1 MPRASVTPAPGGV
14 PEWPIGTA
22 LKAVAGSNVSRGFE
36 SRPLCVN
43 STYRL
48 DRGVAL
54 ATVGISLVVAAVA
67 VFLAFMLAPLDSAV
81 RWIGY
86 VAIVVAVVAMTTTLR
101 FSLRPPVILRLD
113 DEEYY
118 SRTRTTGG
126 LFSGRWLDVE
136 DVTVAD
142 DVLVFRLVGGGE
154 QRMPL
159 GFFGRDKMRL
169 LHDIHE
175 RLNTANGYRR
185 FEG

>member
-1 MPRASVTPAPGGV
+1 M
-14 PEWPIGTA
+14 
-22 LKAVAGSNVSRGFE
+22 
-36 SRPLCVN
+36 

-54 ATVGISLVVAAVA
+54 MTVGICLVVAAVA
-67 VFLAFMLAPLDSAV
+67 TFLAFMLMPLDSPV

-86 VAIVVAVVAMTTTLR
+86 AAGVVAAFAIVVALNYAFRRPVV
-101 FSLRPPVILRLD
+101 LRLD
-113 DEEYY
+113 DNGFR
-118 SRTRTTGG
+118 SRTRLDGG

-136 DVTVAD
+136 DVTVTD
-142 DVLVFRLVGGGE
+142 DVLVFRMTGGGE

-159 GFFGRDKMRL
+159 GFFGADHVRL
-169 LHDIHE
+169 LRDIHD

>member
-1 MPRASVTPAPGGV
+1 M

-43 STYRL
+43 TTYRL

-67 VFLAFMLAPLDSAV
+67 VFLAFMLAPLENAA

-86 VAIVVAVVAMTTTLR
+86 VAIVVAVIASITTLR
-101 FSLRPPVILRLD
+101 FSTRPPVILRLD
-113 DEEYY
+113 DEEYR
-118 SRTRTTGG
+118 SRTRTPGG

-142 DVLVFRLVGGGE
+142 DVLVFSLTGGGE

-159 GFFGRDKMRL
+159 TFFGRDKMRL
-169 LHDIHE
+169 LRDIHE
-175 RLNTANGYRR
+175 RLNAANGYRR

>member
-1 MPRASVTPAPGGV
+1 
-14 PEWPIGTA
+14 
-22 LKAVAGSNVSRGFE
+22 
-36 SRPLCVN
+36 
-43 STYRL
+43 
-48 DRGVAL
+48 
-54 ATVGISLVVAAVA
+54 
-67 VFLAFMLAPLDSAV
+67 
-81 RWIGY
+81 
-86 VAIVVAVVAMTTTLR
+86 VVAVIASITALR
-101 FSLRPPVILRLD
+101 FSIRPPVILRLD
-113 DEEYY
+113 EEAYF
-118 SRTRTTGG
+118 SRSRTTGG

-159 GFFGRDKMRL
+159 AFFGRDKMRL